1 MKHTIIRN
9 FDDEKKKKGNLILVS
24 EGRNKGPN

>member
-9 FDDEKKKKGNLILVS
+9 FDDEKKKENLILVS
-24 EGRNKGPN
+24 EGGNKGPN